1 MLELQLHTERF
12 GLLQQLQRF
21 HDCLDKSYRMYKHV
35 HVTSPGL
42 QGNQDLVKKRL
53 PPAGV
58 KKLNANKNKSSA
70 NKITKREPRSKDDV
84 ALASFRACWRCKR
97 YKKKVSIRKKHG
109 LKLNA
114 NSSSATTRRF
124 VMLV

>member
-1 MLELQLHTERF
+1 MDERV
-12 GLLQQLQRF
+12 
-21 HDCLDKSYRMYKHV
+21 DII
-35 HVTSPGL
+35 SPGR

-53 PPAGV
+53 HTAGV
-58 KKLNANKNKSSA
+58 KKLDASKNKSSA

-97 YKKKVSIRKKHG
+97 YKKKVNIQEERAP
-109 LKLNA
+109 KLNA
-114 NSSSATTRRF
+114 NSSSAMTRRF